1 MRAMTNYA
9 DRERVERFLNERVE
23 LDPNGFEPSNTI
35 ADAYLSWLGASA
47 GNTRDRDLLWKNLGA
62 MGFERQIRRRGAGIR
77 SRGFVGLRLRAG
89 AVAEPQ
95 PDDPFA
101 DDEET
106 EEPELDRDAQLAS
119 LEAFRK
125 ALDS

>member
-1 MRAMTNYA
+1 MTNYA

-23 LDPNGFEPSNTI
+23 LDPTGFVPSNTL

-47 GNTRDRDLLWKNLGA
+47 SDTRDRDLLWKNLGA
-62 MGFERQIRRRGAGIR
+62 MGFERQTRRRGMGVR
-77 SRGFVGLRLRAG
+77 SRGYAGMTLRAG
-89 AVAEPQ
+89 AVAEPD
-95 PDDPFA
+95 PDPFA
-101 DDEET
+101 DD

-125 ALDS
+125 ALES